1 MNEEARPEVAFL
13 DTNALHFIHLYLEHA
28 RIQRLYPFSPS
39 EDPVAEAN
47 EQLGLVEERNLRIS
61 LERGL
66 KAVESL
72 SIADVRVEYSSVS
85 ELELIAGQ
93 ARGRAV
99 ERAAK
104 EGIPDRMWTRFFE
117 REISARLQSADL
129 TDIRERVERL
139 SASLENA
146 GVLATVSDEGRTRDV
161 LDLAKNITGLV
172 YLGFADSV
180 IYASALVTGADY
192 LITGDKYLR
201 KTVNRIRNG
210 EHPYDEVRRQLQAC
224 IAQITLDDPANVA
237 LPEARRMFVERQ

>member
-28 RIQRLYPFSPS
+28 RDQRLYPFSS
-39 EDPVAEAN
+39 NENPVAEAN
-47 EQLGLVEERNLRIS
+47 ERLGLVEERNLRLS

-66 KAVESL
+66 EAIESL
-72 SIADVRVEYSSVS
+72 STAEIRVEYSSVS
-85 ELELIAGQ
+85 ELELIAGR

-117 REISARLQSADL
+117 KEVSVRLETADL
-129 TDIRERVERL
+129 TEIRGRVECL
-139 SASLENA
+139 CTSLEKA
-146 GVLATVSDEGRTRDV
+146 GILATVSDEGRARDV
-161 LDLAKNITGLV
+161 LDLAKDIIGLV

-180 IYASALVTGADY
+180 VYASALVTGADY
-192 LITGDKYLR
+192 LITGDGYLR

-210 EHPYDEVRRQLQAC
+210 EHPYDEIRRRLQVCVAR
-224 IAQITLDDPANVA
+224 ITLDDPANVA
-237 LPEARRMFVERQ
+237 LPEARRMLVERQ